1 MNIFFLHLNQIKCA
15 RWHCDKHVVK
25 MILETAQLL
34 YTAHWYAAI
43 DKGQLPSFATAPL
56 NNSQRMRGYLPIS
69 NHKHPSALWARASIK
84 HYRWLALFGLA
95 LCNEYRH
102 RFNDKKHLCEAHL
115 QWLYFNE
122 PVLEDLG
129 WKDPTQAMPD
139 EYKSANS
146 IVAYRKYY
154 REAKKRLLTYTKRHA
169 PHWISPDVNVKP
181 VST

>member
-1 MNIFFLHLNQIKCA
+1 
-15 RWHCDKHVVK
+15 

-43 DKGQLPSFATAPL
+43 DKGLLPSFATAPL
-56 NNSQRMRGYLPIS
+56 NNSKRMRGYLPIR
-69 NHKHPSALWARASIK
+69 NHTHPSALWARASIK

-95 LCNEYRH
+95 LCNEYRF

-122 PVLEDLG
+122 PVLDDLG

-154 REAKKRLLTYTKRHA
+154 RDAKKRLLTYTKRHK
-169 PHWISPDVNVKP
+169 PHWILPH
-181 VST
+181 